1 MPRGQ
6 IYSGYFCFQSHLL
19 LQVQVVSWELLSI
32 SEKACFQ
39 VSCSSTACDWLT
51 VRKRSHSDSI
61 QLTDKWSTG
70 SDYVAT
76 LHCYFTVLYCV
87 DFYCVLLYFFYLFS
101 LSVWFCVFVYGPC
114 CLIQIKWWWW
124 WLLLLYR
131 AWQLYGHDVV
141 AGSKARIAGC
151 CI

>member
-6 IYSGYFCFQSHLL
+6 IYSGYFCFPSHLL

-61 QLTDKWSTG
+61 QLADKWSTG

-87 DFYCVLLYFFYLFS
+87 DFYCVLLYFFLLI
-101 LSVWFCVFVYGPC
+101 LSVCMILCICVWAMLPDSNKMTMMMIIIVS
-114 CLIQIKWWWW
+114 CLAAVW
-124 WLLLLYR
+124 
-131 AWQLYGHDVV
+131 A
-141 AGSKARIAGC
+141 
-151 CI
+151 